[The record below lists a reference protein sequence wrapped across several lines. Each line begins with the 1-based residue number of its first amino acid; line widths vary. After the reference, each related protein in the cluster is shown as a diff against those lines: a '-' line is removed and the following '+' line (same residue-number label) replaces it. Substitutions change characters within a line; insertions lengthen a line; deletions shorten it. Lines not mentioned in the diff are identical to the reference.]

1 MVKFDVPV
9 RNFEEILENALYS
22 RLSDIRREIIL
33 VNRFCSEVPVMF
45 GRLEELQAERTA
57 IRMMLNM
64 STFPLS
70 PFIPRRFPDM
80 RW

>member
-1 MVKFDVPV
+1 MVKYDCSV
-9 RNFEEILENALYS
+9 RNVDEVIENALHS
-22 RLSDIRREIIL
+22 RLSDIRKEIIQ
-33 VNRFCSEVPVMF
+33 VNQFWSDVPFMR
-45 GRLEELQAERTA
+45 GTLEELQAERTA
-57 IRMMLNM
+57 IRKLLNM

>member
-9 RNFEEILENALYS
+9 RNVEEILENALYS

-33 VNRFCSEVPVMF
+33 VNRFCLEVPAMF

-64 STFPLS
+64 STFPIS